1 MNFTNIMVRRKKKKK
16 KSRCQSYILYDFTYI
31 ELEKPDKTN
40 VFLNVNAKGQQKT
53 DCHKIRIIVTFG
65 ERKRY
70 KGVSVLL
77 IKFYFLIRVIAT

>member
-1 MNFTNIMVRRKKKKK
+1 MI
-16 KSRCQSYILYDFTYI
+16 SLI

-40 VFLNVNAKGQQKT
+40 VFLNVNAKGQQKS

-65 ERKRY
+65 ERKRH

-77 IKFYFLIRVIAT
+77 IKFYFLTRVIAT